1 MANQVGKTTK
11 PYKPNYIYSV
21 ISVTMVLYLIGVFG
35 FILIHTQKLT
45 TYFKENIIISIELK
59 DNVNLGDRDKLEKL
73 IQKEPSIKSA
83 VFISKDSA
91 AQRLRV
97 SIKED
102 FIQLLGHNPLY
113 DAFEINI
120 NADYAK
126 QDSLKI
132 LESNILR
139 FPVVKNMHFDHTLI
153 SNIDIKTKMIG
164 GVILAISILLLI
176 ISLTLVNNTIRLSMY
191 SQRFLIKS
199 MQLVGAKSNYI
210 IKPFVFKSIRNG
222 LLSGILASACLAASQ
237 VYAQRFMPEL
247 EILHDVNLYLSLVLS
262 IILIGVLISWLST
275 TISVRKYL
283 RLKLDDLY

>member
-21 ISVTMVLYLIGVFG
+21 ISVTLVLYLIGIFG

-59 DNVNLGDRDKLEKL
+59 DNVNMGDRDKLEKL
-73 IQKEPSIKSA
+73 IQKEPAIKSA

-91 AQRLRV
+91 AQRLRA

-139 FPVVKNMHFDHTLI
+139 FPVVKNMHFDLTLI

-164 GVILAISILLLI
+164 GVILAISILLLL

-210 IKPFVFKSIRNG
+210 IKPFVLKSIRNG
-222 LLSGILASACLAASQ
+222 LLSGVLAAVCLAATLI
-237 VYAQRFMPEL
+237 YAQRFMPEL
-247 EILHDVNLYLSLVLS
+247 EILHDINLYFTLVVGV
-262 IILIGVLISWLST
+262 ILIGVLISWLST

-283 RLKLDDLY
+283 GLKLDDLY

>member
-21 ISVTMVLYLIGVFG
+21 ISVTLVLYLIGIFG

-59 DNVNLGDRDKLEKL
+59 DNVNMGDRDKLEKL
-73 IQKEPSIKSA
+73 IQKEPAIKSA

-91 AQRLRV
+91 AQRLKA

-139 FPVVKNMHFDHTLI
+139 FPVVKNMHFDLTLI

-164 GVILAISILLLI
+164 SVILAISILLLV

-210 IKPFVFKSIRNG
+210 IKPFVLKSIRNG
-222 LLSGILASACLAASQ
+222 LLSGVLAAVCLAATLI
-237 VYAQRFMPEL
+237 YAQRFMPEL
-247 EILHDVNLYLSLVLS
+247 EILHDINLYFTLVVG

-283 RLKLDDLY
+283 GLKLDDLY